1 MADLKGKIGQ
11 IATGAVVLN
20 EAYPFWQRM
29 VDDLKKDKALDLK
42 VKQGYVSKFD
52 IVDEL
57 RKRVKD
63 KAPASDPTLASLL
76 DPKASIADILGVKP
90 SGSAATGSAVTGSAT
105 TGSVQATGSGFP
117 SGSYDKLEKYI
128 TTLGAD
134 KYEPPLSIKEKSP
147 TQTFE
152 VQPLPNIP
160 SQDPRRTGKVFVVD
174 PEAVKNKDLLSWI
187 YNNSLLYGFLPYGS
201 PEPNAFYFVGK
212 EKLKELVKT
221 SNDVGKIVSSFLGSS
236 LPKDIITISVDKVL
250 THSLTPAA
258 EFADPGNLDEVVVP
272 ADQITNNKKQKIT
285 LFNVPGSEQ
294 AIRADAAF
302 AYAAMKDAASKDGVN
317 LSLGSGFRPAFGEF
331 TSMTTKSGKK
341 LPATSQYSLRKSRA
355 PGKGEDHWLNAKSS
369 AYSPA
374 VAPPGKSNHGNGIAL
389 DLNTGGYP
397 AYPDKPF
404 LEGGKI
410 MKWLTENAHR
420 FGFLRTVS
428 SEAWHWEYY
437 PPSKPDGKGRSSET
451 GPYTFVPSSHVTWG
465 PYGSVDWKAKGGF
478 AGTLTPGASKGDP
491 GDEDL
496 ESDSST

>member
-42 VKQGYVSKFD
+42 AKQGYVSKYD
-52 IVDEL
+52 IIDEL

-76 DPKASIADILGVKP
+76 DPKVAIADILGVKP
-90 SGSAATGSAVTGSAT
+90 SGSVATGSAATGSIN
-105 TGSVQATGSGFP
+105 ATGSGFP
-117 SGSYDKLEKYI
+117 SGSYEKLEKYI
-128 TTLGAD
+128 STLGAD
-134 KYEPPLSIKEKSP
+134 KFEPPLSVKEKSP
-147 TQTFE
+147 TQTFD
-152 VQPLPNIP
+152 VQPLPNTP
-160 SQDPRRTGKVFVVD
+160 SSDPRRTGKLFVVD

-212 EKLKELVKT
+212 EKLKDLVKT
-221 SNDVGKIVSSFLGSS
+221 SNDVAKTVSSFLGSS
-236 LPKDIITISVDKVL
+236 LPKEIITISVDKVL
-250 THSLTPAA
+250 THSLTPAS
-258 EFADPGNLDEVVVP
+258 EFADPGNLDEIITP

-294 AIRADAAF
+294 SVRADAAF
-302 AYAAMKDAASKDGVN
+302 AFAAMKEAASKEGVN
-317 LSLGSGFRPAFGEF
+317 LALGSGFRPAFGEF
-331 TSMTTKSGKK
+331 TQMITKSGKK

-355 PGKGEDHWLNAKSS
+355 PDKGEEYWLGAPSS
-369 AYSPA
+369 AYNPQ

-397 AYPDKPF
+397 SYPGSPF
-404 LEGGKI
+404 REGGKI

-420 FGFLRTVS
+420 FGFIRTVS

-451 GPYTFVPSSHVTWG
+451 GPYTVVPNSHVTWG
-465 PYGSVDWKAKGGF
+465 PYSSVDWKSKGGF
-478 AGTLTPGASKGDP
+478 AGALTPGATKGDP
-491 GDEDL
+491 GDDDL
-496 ESDSST
+496 ESNTAT